1 MDRKDIIVQI
11 RESIAV
17 KNRILAHKET
27 IKQIMRAADIL
38 TECYRN
44 DGILLT
50 CGNGGSASDA
60 EHMAGELVGRF
71 LMERRALP
79 AIAFGSNSAV
89 VTAIGNDNTFHDI
102 YVRQLEAFANPK
114 NVLLAI
120 TTSGNSGNVVE
131 ALKKAKDSKLKTIAL
146 LGRDGG
152 EAKVLADVPIIVPSE
167 ETPRIQESHILI
179 IHILCDLAERNL
191 CEGY

>member
-71 LMERRALP
+71 LA
-79 AIAFGSNSAV
+79 S
-89 VTAIGNDNTFHDI
+89 
-102 YVRQLEAFANPK
+102 
-114 NVLLAI
+114 
-120 TTSGNSGNVVE
+120 SG
-131 ALKKAKDSKLKTIAL
+131 
-146 LGRDGG
+146 
-152 EAKVLADVPIIVPSE
+152 
-167 ETPRIQESHILI
+167 
-179 IHILCDLAERNL
+179 
-191 CEGY
+191 